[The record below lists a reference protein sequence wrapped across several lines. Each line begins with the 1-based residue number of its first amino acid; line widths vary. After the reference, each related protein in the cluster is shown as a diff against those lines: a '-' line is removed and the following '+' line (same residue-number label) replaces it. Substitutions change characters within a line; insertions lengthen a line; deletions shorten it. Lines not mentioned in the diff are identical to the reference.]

1 MKNSNFIIFFSL
13 VITIYGL
20 INFYIGRR
28 AWQALPG
35 TGHIRYIF
43 LGVFLFFV
51 LAYPLG
57 RLAYPLGRLLER
69 LYYCGITKFIVL
81 IGSFYLGFMI
91 YTFFLALIFDILR
104 GVNSFFH
111 FFPAFSTKNPQKSAQ
126 IVFAGIT
133 IFG

>member
-57 RLAYPLGRLLER
+57 RLLER

-91 YTFFLALIFDILR
+91 YTFFLLHSFLTFCEALILFFISFPLLAPKIHKNLR
-104 GVNSFFH
+104 RSSSPGS
-111 FFPAFSTKNPQKSAQ
+111 PFSL
-126 IVFAGIT
+126 
-133 IFG
+133 